1 MEALKPAQFAA
12 LLPMLQ
18 QVPINHLFARSVL
31 EHKVDGRVWVHR
43 DASGAPALVWAA
55 HPYGMSLL
63 FGDAAQASPAALQ
76 TMLRERATRSDDEWL
91 QCGPPP
97 LADALVAALGLSPA
111 PSSAAPGGD
120 APQLFTRTN
129 FRFDAARYPQ
139 ARARFRAR
147 HPVVEIDA
155 ALFERIDFS
164 VAPRRFWRDAAQ
176 FQREGTGY
184 CSIASG
190 QVAACAFASFVFD
203 DQLEIGIET
212 HPDHRHQGHALT
224 AAIALIDHCLQT
236 GLTPVWSCR
245 KQNAGSWRLA
255 QRLGFVPIADLP
267 YLRLQAS
274 GGASDVGRRL
284 ATELANPSVSERAD
298 DVLAGNGSL

>member
-1 MEALKPAQFAA
+1 MVALRPSQFTA
-12 LLPMLQ
+12 LLPMLR

-31 EHKVDGRVWVHR
+31 ERKVDGRVWVHR
-43 DASGAPALVWAA
+43 DATGAPALIWVA

-76 TMLRERATRSDDEWL
+76 AMLRERAARAEDEWL
-91 QCGPPP
+91 QCSPPP
-97 LADALVAALGLSPA
+97 LADALVAVLGLPPT
-111 PSSAAPGGD
+111 PSSATPGGD

-129 FRFDAARYPQ
+129 FRFNAARYAQ
-139 ARARFRAR
+139 ARAGLCAR

-155 ALFERIDFS
+155 ALFDRIDFS

-176 FQREGTGY
+176 FQREGAGY
-184 CSIASG
+184 CSTASG

-203 DQLEIGIET
+203 NQLEIGIET

-245 KQNAGSWRLA
+245 KQNAGSWQLA
-255 QRLGFVPIADLP
+255 QKLGFVPSVDLP
-267 YLRLQAS
+267 YLRLPAYS
-274 GGASDVGRRL
+274 SATGVAAGGWESP
-284 ATELANPSVSERAD
+284 TE
-298 DVLAGNGSL
+298 

>member
-12 LLPMLQ
+12 LLPMLR

-31 EHKVDGRVWVHR
+31 ERKVDGRVWAHR
-43 DASGAPALVWAA
+43 DASGAPALVWVA

-76 TMLRERATRSDDEWL
+76 TMLRERATRSEDEWL
-91 QCGPPP
+91 QCSPPP
-97 LADALVAALGLSPA
+97 LADALVAKLGLA
-111 PSSAAPGGD
+111 PTPSNAAPGGD
-120 APQLFTRTN
+120 APQLFTRSN
-129 FRFDAARYPQ
+129 FRFDAACYAQ
-139 ARARFRAR
+139 VRAGFCAR

-155 ALFERIDFS
+155 ALFERINFS

-176 FQREGTGY
+176 FQREGAGY
-184 CSIASG
+184 CSIAGG
-190 QVAACAFASFVFD
+190 QVAACAFASFAFD

-224 AAIALIDHCLQT
+224 AAIALIDHCLQN

-245 KQNAGSWRLA
+245 KQNTGSWRLA
-255 QRLGFVPIADLP
+255 QKLGFVPSIDLP
-267 YLRLQAS
+267 YLRLPA
-274 GGASDVGRRL
+274 GGGGTMLVGTWRRIW
-284 ATELANPSVSERAD
+284 PSRWFSNNRME
-298 DVLAGNGSL
+298 SSH